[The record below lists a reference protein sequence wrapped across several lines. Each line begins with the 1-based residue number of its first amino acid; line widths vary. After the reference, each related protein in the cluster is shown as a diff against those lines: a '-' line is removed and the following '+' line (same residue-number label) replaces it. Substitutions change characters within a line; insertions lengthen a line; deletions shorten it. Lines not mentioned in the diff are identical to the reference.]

1 MTPVEARGVI
11 LRLLLWLPALIWL
24 AWTQGWHL
32 AHALLPVYRAIL
44 DMALTNFAVLS
55 LDLGFQR
62 EHVFM
67 AKLVAEHIQ
76 VVEGRVLPAG
86 FTVDASTPMYGALVH
101 PIVLAAAALAWPGLG
116 WRGRLARL
124 LLSLPFLLLLEM
136 LDVPLVLASSVN
148 DLLTFS
154 IDPQADQASR
164 LVDWVRL
171 MDGGGRIALAITAA
185 FAVAGAQGVLGK
197 RAGRLAPA

>member
-1 MTPVEARGVI
+1 MTPAEARAIV
-11 LRLLLWLPALIWL
+11 LRLALWLPALTWL

-32 AHALLPVYRAIL
+32 AHALLPAYRAIL
-44 DMALTNFAVLS
+44 DAVLADFGVLS

-67 AKLVAEHIQ
+67 AQLVAEHVQ

-86 FTVDASTPMYGALVH
+86 FTVDASTPMYGALIH
-101 PIVLAAAALAWPGLG
+101 PIVLAAAALAWPGLD
-116 WRGRLARL
+116 WRGRLLRL

-136 LDVPLVLASSVN
+136 LDIPLVLASSVN
-148 DLLTFS
+148 DLLSFS
-154 IDPQADQASR
+154 LAPEADQASR

-171 MDGGGRIALAITAA
+171 MDGGGRFALAITAA
-185 FAVAGAQGVLGK
+185 FAAAAAHGALGK
-197 RAGRLAPA
+197 RRGRRVPG